1 MGNIIG
7 EGFDPFVV
15 GQIKKRQEIYGLAN
29 RTTDSIKYTNANSA
43 WIKISSAVNI
53 DASISTKLGTQF
65 SDNDLARANVLF
77 GGIGTIDGKDIKGGF
92 TNALNFTTQG
102 YRPNPGI
109 IAFETKN
116 KNRGSLREGTVS
128 IKCFDT
134 EQFNVLD
141 TLYLRLGYGV
151 LIEWGHTLYYG
162 NDGGL
167 IEKTDTDN
175 ITNRFLNGT
184 FNDNPDLLRETIL
197 NKREATSGNY
207 DAFYARIVNFDWT
220 YESDGTY
227 NINLKL
233 ISWGDVIESLKVNTL
248 KNGVTTPQSDEE
260 KKEQDKKI
268 QNADA
273 AVDLDLIK
281 YSKDKSKIHYDLYQ
295 SAIQNKTLGT
305 SKDGIKSSNDSLNYW
320 ESKDDFVSYKEY
332 TGIDDIRY
340 FVRLGGF
347 IHYLNERCLLYGKNG
362 KNLLKIDNSSE
373 NYIFTTPNVL
383 SSNPRDC
390 IVKVNISTSSKDVS
404 IFKGLPK
411 TFTETIS
418 DVFVGNLMN
427 VYISA
432 RHIVKVLNENEDEK
446 GNVDLF
452 TLLKK
457 ISELINSSLGGLN
470 NIEPVIDET
479 ENRIYFVDE
488 TSIPNRD
495 KILKGLDKS
504 TELAKFALYGFK
516 PENSSFIYNFGIKTE
531 ITNELATILSIGA
544 QSNGVAVGEDAT
556 AFSVWNKGLTD
567 RVIPEKVDYEKS
579 NQKPETPIDYSQI
592 ELNYSN
598 FLYEIEAVNTED
610 AKFDDDIDSFSSQ
623 LKEYLNYQQSSKS
636 MIDKTASGTIGFIP
650 LSLNLS
656 MVGLSGMKIYQKYS
670 IDSYF
675 LPTTYPET
683 IEFLVK
689 GITQKIEGNK
699 WTTTIDG
706 FSIPA
711 NTTEANTK
719 KIQYNQPATNVTQA
733 SGSGNGGGTPVQPTG
748 FTSNANV
755 ATILGVTRGQCG
767 IPTENPKVPII
778 SIPTNKDGKISTV
791 RQDAMTKAHTEMFS
805 KGENTGDPHLCGRW
819 TYNMAINYTN
829 LLRGKPAIL
838 NKTNILSAGG
848 NANSIGYWNNL
859 VNLGYTQN
867 KVAINV
873 TKNTLINLLQSSNYQ
888 PGDVVVYWD
897 NINTSKSFGKYGHTQ
912 IYLDNGSW
920 ATDKKYNYGSKTSP
934 KSFIYNSASSGL
946 NTCWNLYVF
955 KAPLGNSSSTP
966 ESDNSRQ
973 LYEDYVKILIKVLQ
987 RKDLVYLKDTTGNG
1001 IPLIG
1006 SLVGTPGILRRGKD
1020 DEKAIVGRL
1029 KALFGYT
1036 SQTINGK
1043 PVVWNN
1049 NVPHTSLS
1057 PDHQK
1062 TFKYYFNKVIQ
1073 AIQAESPQ
1081 VDFLIPSKTDPT
1093 KTDSKNYYLVR
1104 TDLTETNWVGPQTKR

>member
-53 DASISTKLGTQF
+53 DASITEKLGTQLT
-65 SDNDLARANVLF
+65 DNDLARANVLF

-92 TNALNFTTQG
+92 ANALNFTTQG

-109 IAFETKN
+109 TAFETKN

-134 EQFNVLD
+134 EQFNILD

-151 LIEWGHTLYYG
+151 LVEWGHTLYYD

-184 FNDNPDLLRETIL
+184 FNDNSDLLRQTII

-248 KNGVTTPQSDEE
+248 KNGVVTPQSDEE
-260 KKEQDKKI
+260 KKALAKKI

-273 AVDLDLIK
+273 ATDIDLIN
-281 YSKDKSKIHYDLYQ
+281 YSKDKSKIHSDLYE
-295 SAIQNKTLGT
+295 SAKLNKDSGVINN
-305 SKDGIKSSNDSLNYW
+305 GIKLSNDSFNYW
-320 ESKDDFVSYKEY
+320 EFKDDFVSYEEF
-332 TGIDDIRY
+332 TRLADTRY

-362 KNLLKIDNSSE
+362 KNLLKIDNTAE

-411 TFTETIS
+411 SFTETIS

-427 VYISA
+427 TYISA
-432 RHIVKVLNENEDEK
+432 RYIVKVLNENEDEK

-488 TSIPNRD
+488 TSIPGRD
-495 KILKGLDKS
+495 KLLKGLDKP

-567 RVIPEKVDYEKS
+567 RVIPEKVDYEKT
-579 NQKPETPIDYSQI
+579 NQTPETPIDYSQV

-598 FLYEIEAVNTED
+598 FLYEIEAVNNEN

-675 LPTTYPET
+675 LPPNYPET

-733 SGSGNGGGTPVQPTG
+733 SGSGNGGGTAVQPTG

-767 IPTENPKVPII
+767 TATENPII
-778 SIPTNKDGKISTV
+778 PKENFPESKAKF
-791 RQDAMTKAHTEMFS
+791 REEAMTKAHQVMFS

-859 VNLGYTQN
+859 TNLGYTQN

-873 TKNTLINLLQSSNYQ
+873 TKNKLLTLLGSSNFQY
-888 PGDVVVYWD
+888 GDVVVYWD
-897 NINTSKSFGKYGHTQ
+897 NINTSESFGKYGHTQ
-912 IYLDNGSW
+912 IYLGNKAWS
-920 ATDKKYNYGSKTSP
+920 TDKIYNYGTKASP
-934 KSFIYNSASSGL
+934 KSFIYNSATANL
-946 NTCWNLYVF
+946 KTCWNLYVF

-966 ESDNSRQ
+966 ESDASRQ

-1006 SLVGTPGILRRGKD
+1006 NLVGTPGILRRGKD
-1020 DEKAIVGRL
+1020 DETAIIGRL
-1029 KALFGYT
+1029 KALFGFT
-1036 SQTINGK
+1036 SQSINNS

-1049 NVPHTSLS
+1049 KVPYKSLD
-1057 PDHQK
+1057 PNHQK
-1062 TFKYYFNKVIQ
+1062 MFKIYFDKVIQ

-1081 VDFLIPSKTDPT
+1081 VNFLIPSKTDPT
-1093 KTDSKNYYLVR
+1093 KTDTKNYYLVR